1 MSESGKDNSRFL
13 SHIIKS
19 IELINQYS
27 SDMSKN
33 DFYMEQEKQ
42 DAIIRRL
49 EIIGEAA
56 KNLPQNFR
64 KNYSNVPWKEM
75 AGMRDILAHR
85 YFGIDLEIAWET
97 IKKKLPEVEPEI
109 RNIYN
114 SIKKDQQEND

>member
-97 IKKKLPEVEPEI
+97 IQKKLPEVEPKI
-109 RNIYN
+109 RKIYN
-114 SIKKDQQEND
+114 SIKKN